1 MHANVALALHRRR
14 RKDKAEACYRDAVAA
29 TQSREPRAL
38 NNLGVL
44 RAQSGDEA
52 EARRCFELATK
63 LDAGYQE
70 ANANLVRLRN
80 WRNGGN
86 NAGAGGGKLVL
97 DERAGAAAAFE
108 MQPAA
113 DSGGGSG
120 VDAGTGA
127 EPVQPLR
134 YAAGQHLRLLLPDAS
149 GVPSCELAEVVA
161 DAEQDGRVQLR
172 RLAVCVSNSNGAHGD
187 SGDTDV
193 SRDAISNSEMA
204 TLTESELV
212 AHCARDVPLAI
223 AALTP
228 ADAVRID
235 VGSFVRAYE
244 SEFDGTDPQLP
255 WVEATIASVAFGL
268 HMRVSPT
275 ATYRYRVSV
284 ESSGGH
290 AGGAT

>member
-44 RAQSGDEA
+44 CAQSGDTA

-80 WRNGGN
+80 WSNGGN
-86 NAGAGGGKLVL
+86 SGGAGGGKLVL

-120 VDAGTGA
+120 ADTKTGEKLVHPCA
-127 EPVQPLR
+127 
-134 YAAGQHLRLLLPDAS
+134 AAGQRLHLLLPDAS
-149 GVPSCELAEVVA
+149 NVPSCTLAEVMA

-172 RLAVCVSNSNGAHGD
+172 RLAVCVSNGNGAHGD

-228 ADAVRID
+228 ADATRID
-235 VGSFVRAYE
+235 VGNFVRVYE
-244 SEFDGTDPQLP
+244 
-255 WVEATIASVAFGL
+255 
-268 HMRVSPT
+268 
-275 ATYRYRVSV
+275 
-284 ESSGGH
+284 
-290 AGGAT
+290 AG